1 MERDALLSLV
11 VPAELEKLPA
21 ATVTL
26 PLSVLSTSG
35 VNTTVYSV
43 ALMASK
49 SETTPPETVRSS
61 AVKSVEPS
69 ERVNVIRAVSPNVRL
84 VSSVEIEIVG
94 ATISASSSLA
104 S

>member
-1 MERDALLSLV
+1 MERDALLLLV
-11 VPAELEKLPA
+11 VPAALEKLPA
-21 ATVTL
+21 ATATV

-35 VNTTVYSV
+35 VNKAVYLEE
-43 ALMASK
+43 LMASK
-49 SETTPPETVRSS
+49 SETTPPETLRSS

-69 ERVNVIRAVSPNVRL
+69 ERVNVIRAVSPDVRL

-94 ATISASSSLA
+94 TTISASSSLA